1 MDVTEEILKR
11 TDGRAKGFVQRESEE
26 FGLAITNNDLRFGW
40 LADLSKSIRPRAD
53 FGGEADPHSTGQN
66 SGPGI
71 LPGNDIHF

>member
-40 LADLSKSIRPRAD
+40 LADLQYSSSPRSACGSEAQIDCDSI
-53 FGGEADPHSTGQN
+53 
-66 SGPGI
+66 
-71 LPGNDIHF
+71 